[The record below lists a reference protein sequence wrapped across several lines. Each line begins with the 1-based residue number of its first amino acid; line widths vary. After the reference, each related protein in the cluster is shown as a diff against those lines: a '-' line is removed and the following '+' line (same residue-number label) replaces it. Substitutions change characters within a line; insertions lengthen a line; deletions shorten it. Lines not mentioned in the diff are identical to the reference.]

1 MWFLAI
7 LSQIFVNIDPISA
20 FIEYLNKR
28 IRESRTR
35 SSEITVKEQK

>member
-7 LSQIFVNIDPISA
+7 LSQFMINIDPISA

-28 IRESRTR
+28 IRKSRTG
-35 SSEITVKEQK
+35 SSEFTVKEQK